1 MGYGGRPNRRL
12 GITPAALLDM
22 RGTLCGGFRRRGDP
36 TRLAA
41 TRGVLGRPAPF
52 RPVPGLQKAQVWVF
66 STEQRRRAQLFLVI
80 NRGQQSEMRPKG
92 EVSMFEATLPLLI
105 PLAAYLCAAVAAVI
119 EHGRNR
125 NCLGG
130 AR

>member
-1 MGYGGRPNRRL
+1 MRQSEPFCRVPLLPRQHAKKSDAKKKGSTGRERGGPE
-12 GITPAALLDM
+12 
-22 RGTLCGGFRRRGDP
+22 
-36 TRLAA
+36 
-41 TRGVLGRPAPF
+41 GVLGHPAPF
-52 RPVPGLQKAQVWVF
+52 HPVPDLQKAQVWVF